1 MTAVR
6 HTVAFAL
13 PYPADSDEE
22 AAFLADARR
31 LATIPGVEGF
41 TVLRAEGA
49 ELPLALSMEFADR
62 DAYAAYDADPL
73 HRDFVQPSLIAPDL
87 TTRLAVRY
95 ERLTGRP
102 LDHARIGI
110 LSATHRLWELG
121 DPEMKPDLLDFLTQ
135 GVIEAAKA
143 WP

>member
-13 PYPADSDEE
+13 PHPPDSAEE

-41 TVLRAEGA
+41 VVLRADGG

-73 HRDFVQPSLIAPDL
+73 HRDFVERRWLPTVTAFQEADFAVVPPPSA
-87 TTRLAVRY
+87 
-95 ERLTGRP
+95 
-102 LDHARIGI
+102 
-110 LSATHRLWELG
+110 LG
-121 DPEMKPDLLDFLTQ
+121 
-135 GVIEAAKA
+135 
-143 WP
+143 